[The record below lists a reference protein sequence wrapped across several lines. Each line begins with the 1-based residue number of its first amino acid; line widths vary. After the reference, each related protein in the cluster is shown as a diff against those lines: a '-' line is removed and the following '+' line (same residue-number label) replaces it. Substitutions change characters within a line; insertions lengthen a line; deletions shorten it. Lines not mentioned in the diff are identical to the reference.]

1 MKNKLLVIAGPNG
14 SGKSTV
20 TSELDLSDFYY
31 VNADIIEK
39 ELKNVIEG
47 FSSLDAAKNA
57 EETLNSLL
65 SHNENIAFETV
76 LSTDRKIKFMKNAK
90 ANGYSVACIYI
101 LTHNPGVN
109 IERVKQRVE
118 MGGHPVSE
126 EKIISRY
133 FRCLKLLP
141 CIFNICD
148 EVHVYDNSTD
158 RNSGNAKRIISF
170 VQGGFEIYPNEI
182 WSLEKIR
189 SLLSG
194 TYGEKYLGH
203 IYTS

>member
-20 TSELDLSDFYY
+20 TSELDLSDFHY
-31 VNADIIEK
+31 VNADMIEK

-47 FSSLDAAKNA
+47 FSSLDAARNA
-57 EETLNSLL
+57 EETLNKLL

-90 ANGYSVACIYI
+90 ANGYSITCIYI
-101 LTHNPGVN
+101 LTHNPSVN
-109 IERVKQRVE
+109 VERVKQRVK
-118 MGGHPVSE
+118 MGGHSVVE
-126 EKIISRY
+126 EKITTRY

-148 EVHVYDNSTD
+148 EVHVYDNSKD
-158 RNSGNAKRIISF
+158 RNSGSPKRIISF
-170 VQGGFEIYPNEI
+170 VQGRFQIYPNEI
-182 WSLEKIR
+182 WTVKKLE

-194 TYGEKYLGH
+194 TYCENYLGH
-203 IYTS
+203 SYSI